1 MRPNFTVFLMQDKLI
16 NVLYF
21 PHFEGHDTVQLY
33 VHRDFTEKKMYVK
46 KQISAEEYTKVRFD
60 KILSSYVFHFELHW
74 VESCQPES
82 K

>member
-33 VHRDFTEKKMYVK
+33 MYTAISQKKSCMYVK
-46 KQISAEEYTKVRFD
+46 KAEISNGVHKGAF
-60 KILSSYVFHFELHW
+60 
-74 VESCQPES
+74 
-82 K
+82 

>member
-33 VHRDFTEKKMYVK
+33 VHRDFTEKKLYVK
-46 KQISAEEYTKVRFD
+46 KAEISNGVHKGAF
-60 KILSSYVFHFELHW
+60 
-74 VESCQPES
+74 
-82 K
+82 

>member
-33 VHRDFTEKKMYVK
+33 VHHDFTEKKVVRK
-46 KQISAEEYTKVRFD
+46 KADISIGVHKGAF
-60 KILSSYVFHFELHW
+60 
-74 VESCQPES
+74 
-82 K
+82 